1 MITQSREE
9 QLIFLLN
16 ILNFQKSRL
25 SSPLTS
31 QTSIVTAETYPYT
44 CEQVTTIE

>member
-16 ILNFQKSRL
+16 ILNFDCHCWNLPIYLWTRS
-25 SSPLTS
+25 
-31 QTSIVTAETYPYT
+31 VE
-44 CEQVTTIE
+44 C